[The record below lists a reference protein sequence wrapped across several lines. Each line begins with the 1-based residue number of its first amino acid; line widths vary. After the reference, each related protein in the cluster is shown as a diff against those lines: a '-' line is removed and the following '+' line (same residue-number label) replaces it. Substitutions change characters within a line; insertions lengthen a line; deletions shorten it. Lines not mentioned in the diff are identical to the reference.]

1 MGLLYCGRKETE
13 TERSDKMADPR
24 NVEYEE
30 EETPIET
37 QIRSAISTNSVGT
50 LNVALE
56 RFSTP
61 EEGAEYLNTHALDR
75 DGNVAYHFAA
85 RKGKAQIVNEL
96 LDLEGFECDPLN
108 RNGETPLHSA
118 VRWVNDTRDNWS
130 AGLELVEMMLE
141 AGSDNRIR
149 NKQGK
154 TAADLVEAHRDLKQ
168 LLKDHE
174 YEEYDENGEPVVK
187 APEPEKIE
195 SGYLDIDEAQNE
207 EDDDA
212 GSAYSGSDSEEEAEW
227 NRLRQEKERKA
238 N

>member
-1 MGLLYCGRKETE
+1 MT
-13 TERSDKMADPR
+13 DPR
-24 NVEYEE
+24 DVDYEE
-30 EETPIET
+30 EETSIET
-37 QIRSAISTNSVGT
+37 QLRSAISTNSVGT

-75 DGNVAYHFAA
+75 DGNVAYHLAA

-96 LDLEGFECDPLN
+96 LDIEGFECDPIN

-154 TAADLVEAHRDLKQ
+154 TAAELVEAHQDLKQ
-168 LLKDHE
+168 LLKD
-174 YEEYDENGEPVVK
+174 YEFVEYDENGEPVEK

-195 SGYLDIDEAQNE
+195 SGYLDIDEVENE
-207 EDDDA
+207 EDDDDA
-212 GSAYSGSDSEEEAEW
+212 GSVYSGSDSEEEAEW
-227 NRLRQEKERKA
+227 NRLRKEKERKA